1 MIDLFDL
8 WNSPK
13 LSFECLFLVRL
24 AIAVF
29 ITILAGGLSCFFMFL
44 IVWFCFSAFGW
55 VLILML
61 FFGFIHSAMR
71 YIHDE
76 RYF

>member
-1 MIDLFDL
+1 MFDL
-8 WNSPK
+8 WNSEK

-24 AIAVF
+24 AIALF

-55 VLILML
+55 VLIPISFLI
-61 FFGFIHSAMR
+61 FVHCAMQETR
-71 YIHDE
+71 KQI
-76 RYF
+76 